1 MPLQETFWAVHW
13 YACRSI
19 WHSVDGEL
27 RAATSG
33 EEILE
38 DATLAQQLQPSA
50 IAFDVLHTNYRP
62 MLGLV
67 RELIGVVPN
76 CDPLL
81 EIWPTGFRT
90 YNLLV
95 PNCLNLPFSLFGF
108 GVEKAILG
116 LAMYTASRAAA
127 CAYCSAHTC
136 SFALRRGASPAS
148 LVGHRTECEEA
159 VVAVAEGMSRIP
171 CDLTTARCAA
181 LAKHF
186 SSSDIEWIVLSVGMM
201 GFLNKFMDAMG
212 VELEAQSIEEVASLL
227 TPTGWVPG
235 KHADVELSNVS
246 ILPKVDNPGT
256 YFRVIRQVPSAIR
269 MENGWTA
276 DVPDRWPEAGDFLE
290 KHTGYRFPLLGRLR
304 HKRVIRALTTVLRD
318 NLDPVQSEVGLATKC
333 LVAFVYATVVENETL
348 VAEARLLAARLAP
361 ELDES
366 TFVAIARA
374 ASKPVGDLTSIRQVR
389 AELLDLPT
397 LSERNV
403 ASIVLARA
411 ASTSPAEINPAILSE
426 VSPLLTSASIVE
438 LMVWLSIQQL
448 LHRVGCFYAVTS
460 LI

>member
-1 MPLQETFWAVHW
+1 
-13 YACRSI
+13 
-19 WHSVDGEL
+19 VDVEL

-50 IAFDVLHTNYRP
+50 IAFDVLHANYRP

-81 EIWPTGFRT
+81 EIWPIGFRT

-127 CAYCSAHTC
+127 CAYCSAHTY
-136 SFALRRGASPAS
+136 SFALRRGASTTS
-148 LVGHRTECEEA
+148 LVGRRTPREETL
-159 VVAVAEGMSRIP
+159 VAVAEGMSRIP
-171 CDLTTARCAA
+171 CDLTTAQCAA

-201 GFLNKFMDAMG
+201 GFLNKFMDATG

-235 KHADVELSNVS
+235 KHARADIELSNVS
-246 ILPKVDNPGT
+246 ILPKADNLGT
-256 YFRVIRQVPSAIR
+256 YFRVLRQVPSAIQLER
-269 MENGWTA
+269 GWIA

-290 KHTGYRFPLLGRLR
+290 KHTGYRFPLLSRLR
-304 HKRVIRALTTVLRD
+304 HRRVIRALTTVLRD
-318 NLDPVQSEVGLATKC
+318 NLDPAHSEVGLATKC

-348 VAEARLLAARLAP
+348 GAEARLLAARLAP

-366 TFVAIARA
+366 TFAAVARA

-389 AELLDLPT
+389 AELLALPT

-411 ASTSPAEINPAILSE
+411 ASTSPAKINPAILSE
-426 VSPLLTSASIVE
+426 VSPLLTSTSIVE
-438 LMVWLSIQQL
+438 LMVWLSVQQL

-460 LI
+460 SI